1 MKHPAYMIESPE
13 RPKQDRLAAFFEA
26 FDLSVAMV
34 SQKAADAAAN
44 LVVTGQGGVAERV
57 VFYAGAGIRSEP
69 GLLVAAMVDFGG
81 PANPL
86 VNALPETVG
95 INLDGRPTLQALVNT
110 FVAEGCG
117 NRCGQRVALNRL
129 CELIVLLVLREAIDA
144 GTTKPGLLAGL
155 SHPALHRAIVAMHD
169 DPARSWTVEQLA
181 GITGMSRSRFMD
193 VFPKI
198 LGTTP
203 AAYLNTWRLILGQ
216 RELMRGGQVKAVAR
230 RVGFGSAAAFSRSYS
245 RMFGS
250 PPISVR
256 AISLERAAVA
266 DQSATKKLRPGF
278 GGSLAAREPVWDG
291 EGWGCDRVA

>member
-1 MKHPAYMIESPE
+1 MIESPE
-13 RPKQDRLAAFFEA
+13 RPKRDRLAAFFEA

-34 SQKAADAAAN
+34 APNAAGAAAN
-44 LVVTGQGGVAERV
+44 LVVTGEAGVAERV
-57 VFYAGAGIRSEP
+57 VLYARADVRSEP
-69 GLLVAAMVDFGG
+69 DLLVAAMVDFGG

-86 VNALPETVG
+86 MNALPETVV
-95 INLDGRPTLQALVNT
+95 IDLDGRPTLQALVNA
-110 FVAEGCG
+110 FVTEGCG

-144 GTTKPGLLAGL
+144 GATKPGLLAGL
-155 SHPALHRAIVAMHD
+155 SHPALHRAIVAVHD

-181 GITGMSRSRFMD
+181 EITGMSRSRFMD

-203 AAYLNTWRLILGQ
+203 AAYLNAWRLMLGQ
-216 RELMRGGQVKAVAR
+216 RELMRGAQVKAVAR

-250 PPISVR
+250 PPRSVR
-256 AISLERAAVA
+256 AAPPGSGAVNGQGTIVDLNGPKSVSRA
-266 DQSATKKLRPGF
+266 
-278 GGSLAAREPVWDG
+278 SLAD
-291 EGWGCDRVA
+291 

>member
-1 MKHPAYMIESPE
+1 MKYPVYMIESPE
-13 RPKQDRLAAFFEA
+13 RPKRDRLAAFLEA

-34 SQKAADAAAN
+34 SPGTVGAAAN
-44 LVVTGQGGVAERV
+44 LVVTGQAGVAERV
-57 VFYAGAGIRSEP
+57 VLYAMADNRSEP
-69 GLLVAAMVDFGG
+69 DLLVAAMVDFGG
-81 PANPL
+81 AANPL
-86 VNALPETVG
+86 MNALPETVE
-95 INLDGRPTLQALVNT
+95 IDLEGRPTLQALVSI
-110 FVAEGCG
+110 FVTEGYG

-169 DPARSWTVEQLA
+169 EPARSWTVEQLA
-181 GITGMSRSRFMD
+181 EISGMSRSRFME
-193 VFPKI
+193 VFPRI

-203 AAYLNTWRLILGQ
+203 AAYLNAWRLMLGQ

-230 RVGFGSAAAFSRSYS
+230 RVGFGSAAAFSRAYS

-256 AISLERAAVA
+256 ATRLVVGDAVS
-266 DQSATKKLRPGF
+266 DLTKMLDPGKDSEP
-278 GGSLAAREPVWDG
+278 GSILPESLAD
-291 EGWGCDRVA
+291 